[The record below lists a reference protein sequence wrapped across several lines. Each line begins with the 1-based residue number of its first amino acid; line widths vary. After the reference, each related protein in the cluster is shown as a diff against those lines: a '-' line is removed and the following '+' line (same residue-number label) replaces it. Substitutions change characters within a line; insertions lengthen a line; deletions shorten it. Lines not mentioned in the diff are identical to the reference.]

1 MEMSV
6 SVQVTVHTAGGRVF
20 GPYSIT
26 LTTLNAPTSLTEY
39 EKEGLRCARE
49 DGLSD
54 ADAAGCTFR
63 VEFPK
68 DQGTGVAS
76 DAD

>member
-1 MEMSV
+1 MSF
-6 SVQVTVHTAGGRVF
+6 QVTVHTAGGRVY

-26 LTTLNAPTSLTEY
+26 SVTEY

-54 ADAAGCTFR
+54 ADAAGCTFK

-68 DQGTGVAS
+68 HQRAGAAS
-76 DAD
+76 DAE

>member
-6 SVQVTVHTAGGRVF
+6 SFQVTVHTAGGRVY

-26 LTTLNAPTSLTEY
+26 SVTEY

-54 ADAAGCTFR
+54 ADAAGSTFK
-63 VEFPK
+63 VEFLK
-68 DQGTGVAS
+68 DQRAGAAS
-76 DAD
+76 DAE

>member
-6 SVQVTVHTAGGRVF
+6 SVQVTVHTAEGRVS
-20 GPYSIT
+20 GPNSIT
-26 LTTLNAPTSLTEY
+26 LTTLNAPTSVTEY

-54 ADAAGCTFR
+54 ADAAGFTFK

-68 DQGTGVAS
+68 DQGRGAAS

>member
-1 MEMSV
+1 V
-6 SVQVTVHTAGGRVF
+6 
-20 GPYSIT
+20 
-26 LTTLNAPTSLTEY
+26 TEY
-39 EKEGLRCARE
+39 EKEGLMCARE

-68 DQGTGVAS
+68 DQGRGVAS

>member
-1 MEMSV
+1 MSV
-6 SVQVTVHTAGGRVF
+6 HVTVHTAEGRVY
-20 GPYSIT
+20 GPYSIA
-26 LTTLNAPTSLTEY
+26 LTTLNAPTPVTEY
-39 EKEGLRCARE
+39 ENEGLRCARE

-54 ADAAGCTFR
+54 ADAACCTFR

-68 DQGTGVAS
+68 DQGTGAAS